1 MKNTFTFIVIALIFS
16 LGQISAQSV
25 PNGGFENWTNTS
37 FFEEPEPFATSNSLS
52 YLTGKNTNVVKT
64 TDAHSGTYAAR
75 LETVL
80 NMGDTIP
87 GLMLI
92 GRLSGQLVGGGAPFT
107 DRPDSLSGYVKY
119 DMAGGDEAYIICIF
133 KNQGLP
139 LGLVQVSLSGS
150 QNSYTRISVPVTWYI
165 PLINPD
171 SVIIAIATTSSITSG
186 NPGSTLYVDD
196 FSFPGSAEAFPN
208 GDFENWT
215 MLSDDEPDNW
225 TTINYL
231 TLTTDAPYATMTSDS
246 HTGNSAIRIES
257 MESFVQ
263 QIVGF
268 MTNGQF
274 QGYNWTGGMA
284 VNQNPQSIHG
294 YYKYMPQGN
303 DTAQVGVYSYRH
315 EPGVDTISVLE
326 QKLISLPAASD
337 YTYFEI
343 PLTYD
348 MNPKVDSVNITVSA
362 GYFFAD
368 SAFMKIGSTLYL
380 DDIGIDYFPVSVAD
394 IAAAKENFSLS
405 PNPSKGNVYLE
416 VKQAL
421 QEKAEFLVYDLQGKT
436 VKNISLNGISPG
448 QSYKID
454 LNSLRDGFYTYS
466 ISSRQFTQSGKLLL
480 MH

>member
-1 MKNTFTFIVIALIFS
+1 
-16 LGQISAQSV
+16 
-25 PNGGFENWTNTS
+25 
-37 FFEEPEPFATSNSLS
+37 
-52 YLTGKNTNVVKT
+52 
-64 TDAHSGTYAAR
+64 
-75 LETVL
+75 
-80 NMGDTIP
+80 
-87 GLMLI
+87 
-92 GRLSGQLVGGGAPFT
+92 
-107 DRPDSLSGYVKY
+107 
-119 DMAGGDEAYIICIF
+119 
-133 KNQGLP
+133 
-139 LGLVQVSLSGS
+139 
-150 QNSYTRISVPVTWYI
+150 
-165 PLINPD
+165 
-171 SVIIAIATTSSITSG
+171 
-186 NPGSTLYVDD
+186 
-196 FSFPGSAEAFPN
+196 
-208 GDFENWT
+208 
-215 MLSDDEPDNW
+215 
-225 TTINYL
+225 
-231 TLTTDAPYATMTSDS
+231 
-246 HTGNSAIRIES
+246 
-257 MESFVQ
+257 
-263 QIVGF
+263 
-268 MTNGQF
+268 
-274 QGYNWTGGMA
+274 MA